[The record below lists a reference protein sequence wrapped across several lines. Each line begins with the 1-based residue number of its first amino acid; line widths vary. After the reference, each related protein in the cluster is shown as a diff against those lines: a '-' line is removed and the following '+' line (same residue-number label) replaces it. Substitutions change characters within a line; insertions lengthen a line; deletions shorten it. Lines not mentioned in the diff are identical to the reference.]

1 MRFLFTTVLA
11 FTFGTIFRNM
21 MLKGETNEIFNAMA
35 NGFQLPWTLL
45 YYSLE
50 YKMLHRYNNIVLQH
64 TAVIVDEYVEDSIVH
79 SDSRSLS
86 TLLLIRDIQ
95 SKRLPSKDT
104 SSTLPRV
111 SGFSHSSWIHEMQQ
125 ASNKSIIISEILDS
139 RTRNHVLVTKISD
152 YVLSNELVSVALAM
166 VAEYKQINRVLEE
179 LFVEEVQYLTNC
191 QTFLLLPVPYY
202 ASHIVA
208 SLSLLWQNLVCG
220 TFIRSNGS
228 NFMGSLQALPQFG
241 IHSLVRVC
249 SNCYNDASRSRKS
262 DGAASVNGVNSVT
275 DSVSRLDISSPS
287 NSDTTE
293 SAAVGNPNCTCGM
306 PLCICEPKPV
316 PTSAVPKRV
325 DTTARSRASSSSKPS
340 TGQSANTSSDK
351 PLAHYEVNGEG
362 LREAI
367 KNGDLFSV
375 RKLLSE
381 GVDANYCDKQGL
393 SLLHLVSLSPSLCA
407 AVFNQT
413 EIAFTLME
421 KGASLDYKN
430 LQDTCLTS
438 VTTELIIF
446 LSGETPLDCAPVT
459 LQFKMKKKMEEIK
472 QSI

>member
-1 MRFLFTTVLA
+1 M
-11 FTFGTIFRNM
+11 
-21 MLKGETNEIFNAMA
+21 
-35 NGFQLPWTLL
+35 
-45 YYSLE
+45 
-50 YKMLHRYNNIVLQH
+50 
-64 TAVIVDEYVEDSIVH
+64 
-79 SDSRSLS
+79 
-86 TLLLIRDIQ
+86 
-95 SKRLPSKDT
+95 
-104 SSTLPRV
+104 
-111 SGFSHSSWIHEMQQ
+111 
-125 ASNKSIIISEILDS
+125 
-139 RTRNHVLVTKISD
+139 
-152 YVLSNELVSVALAM
+152 
-166 VAEYKQINRVLEE
+166 
-179 LFVEEVQYLTNC
+179 
-191 QTFLLLPVPYY
+191 
-202 ASHIVA
+202 
-208 SLSLLWQNLVCG
+208 
-220 TFIRSNGS
+220 
-228 NFMGSLQALPQFG
+228 ALPQFG

-249 SNCYNDASRSRKS
+249 SNCYNDASRSGKS

-275 DSVSRLDISSPS
+275 DSVSRLHISSPP

-293 SAAVGNPNCTCGM
+293 SAAVGNLNCTCGM
-306 PLCICEPKPV
+306 PLCICEVASKDDVTPPKPV

-325 DTTARSRASSSSKPS
+325 DTTARSRASSSSKTS

-375 RKLLSE
+375 RKLLGE

-393 SLLHLVSLSPSLCA
+393 SLLHLA

-430 LQDTCLTS
+430 LQ
-438 VTTELIIF
+438 
-446 LSGETPLDCAPVT
+446 GETPLDCAPVT

>member
-1 MRFLFTTVLA
+1 MEPPQFQESARCDVCKCSFN
-11 FTFGTIFRNM
+11 TFRRRHHCRCCGR
-21 MLKGETNEIFNAMA
+21 
-35 NGFQLPWTLL
+35 TLCA
-45 YYSLE
+45 E
-50 YKMLHRYNNIVLQH
+50 
-64 TAVIVDEYVEDSIVH
+64 
-79 SDSRSLS
+79 
-86 TLLLIRDIQ
+86 
-95 SKRLPSKDT
+95 
-104 SSTLPRV
+104 
-111 SGFSHSSWIHEMQQ
+111 HSSDQM
-125 ASNKSIIISEILDS
+125 
-139 RTRNHVLVTKISD
+139 
-152 YVLSNELVSVALAM
+152 
-166 VAEYKQINRVLEE
+166 
-179 LFVEEVQYLTNC
+179 
-191 QTFLLLPVPYY
+191 
-202 ASHIVA
+202 
-208 SLSLLWQNLVCG
+208 
-220 TFIRSNGS
+220 
-228 NFMGSLQALPQFG
+228 ALPQFG

-262 DGAASVNGVNSVT
+262 DGATSVNGVNSVT

-306 PLCICEPKPV
+306 PLCICEVASKDDVAPVQPKPV

-375 RKLLSE
+375 RKLLGE

-393 SLLHLVSLSPSLCA
+393 SLLHLA

-430 LQDTCLTS
+430 LQ
-438 VTTELIIF
+438 
-446 LSGETPLDCAPVT
+446 GETPLDCAPVT